1 MPMIIAQLLGN
12 VKLIQFSF
20 TASLA
25 GKSNDNDSVKSRL
38 QLSLTCDLKL
48 FGADFSGSFQYA
60 SQTPSFS
67 VALGKKDADANVKL
81 SQISPSLKS
90 FTQVGYLMVGLIASV

>member
-1 MPMIIAQLLGN
+1 M
-12 VKLIQFSF
+12 KLIEFSF

-25 GKSNDNDSVKSRL
+25 GKSSDAESVKSRL
-38 QLSLTCDLKL
+38 QVSLNCDLKL

-60 SQTPSFS
+60 RGTPSFS
-67 VALGKKDADANVKL
+67 LALGRKDSNADLKL

-90 FTQVGYLMVGLIASV
+90 FTEVKEIYRTSLLVLVP